1 VKTSEPLSP
10 AARRLLEL
18 GSIVDPPSVEQ
29 CERMDRAL
37 APLFGAGRS
46 APLGDSPPRS
56 AAERSVAG
64 TEALLG
70 RPRHKLGVSDK
81 LGIMSRSVQDRL
93 ALGSTKLVLA
103 VGALAATAGASFW
116 LGRAWTP
123 PAEPSA
129 MTASVGPAE
138 TDALARSRV
147 LTTSELPAVSHAAV
161 SHAAVSHAAVSHAAV
176 SHAAVSRAAVSHAA
190 VSRAAMSPAS
200 ATQKTP
206 AADDAPPLASSP
218 PADARRQGDGAPGKP
233 RPSSG
238 LAAEIER
245 MARVEAALRQGRP
258 ARALEYL
265 GQGKAEH
272 LVEQAEALRAVAGC
286 QSGMKSAAL
295 GAHEVLQRWPASA
308 FQSRIRD
315 ACGL

>member
-81 LGIMSRSVQDRL
+81 LGSMSRSVQDRL

-161 SHAAVSHAAVSHAAV
+161 SHAAVSHAAVS
-176 SHAAVSRAAVSHAA
+176 RAAVSHAA
-190 VSRAAMSPAS
+190 VSRAAMSPTS

-238 LAAEIER
+238 LAEEIER

-295 GAHEVLQRWPASA
+295 DAHEVLQRWPASA

-315 ACGL
+315 ACGI